1 MSKRVTIVIDEKIDK
16 QLRVIQCNL
25 IIDDGKSHSYSQV
38 LNDTLK
44 KVLK

>member
-1 MSKRVTIVIDEKIDK
+1 MSKRVTIVIDEEIDTK
-16 QLRVIQCNL
+16 LRTLQCQLMIK
-25 IIDDGKSHSYSQV
+25 DKKSYSFSQV